1 MAFIQLYSESATS
14 VGSVSSV
21 GSVGS
26 VGTVGSVGSSGSND
40 LMILRLPPGETF
52 LPIFQS
58 VVAIINFDTRKL
70 KR

>member
-1 MAFIQLYSESATS
+1 MAFIQLYSESTTS
-14 VGSVSSV
+14 VDSVSSV

-26 VGTVGSVGSSGSND
+26 SGCND

-58 VVAIINFDTRKL
+58 VVATINFDTRKP

>member
-14 VGSVSSV
+14 VGSVS
-21 GSVGS
+21 
-26 VGTVGSVGSSGSND
+26 SVGSSGSND